1 MLRFACPIVGLVVGH
16 FGEWSDGLYR
26 LVGAAADDAAPRMR
40 AMWGARTD
48 EDSRNR
54 CSAYLRREIAWAG
67 LNTNARL
74 KLERAELVG
83 WDARSVAARRAKRAV
98 AARAG
103 QYDDELLETAVR
115 DRRRERTGGA
125 DRGTDAMIGFARA
138 SHRAR
143 HECARTAIDRWGTI
157 VKMGG

>member
-1 MLRFACPIVGLVVGH
+1 MLASASTTSFT
-16 FGEWSDGLYR
+16 
-26 LVGAAADDAAPRMR
+26 
-40 AMWGARTD
+40 GARVVSKT
-48 EDSRNR
+48 
-54 CSAYLRREIAWAG
+54 
-67 LNTNARL
+67 T
-74 KLERAELVG
+74 
-83 WDARSVAARRAKRAV
+83 ARRAKRAV

-115 DRRRERTGGA
+115 DRRRERTGWA

-143 HECARTAIDRWGTI
+143 DECARTAIDRWGTI

>member
-1 MLRFACPIVGLVVGH
+1 MLASASTTSFT
-16 FGEWSDGLYR
+16 
-26 LVGAAADDAAPRMR
+26 
-40 AMWGARTD
+40 GARVVSKT
-48 EDSRNR
+48 
-54 CSAYLRREIAWAG
+54 
-67 LNTNARL
+67 T
-74 KLERAELVG
+74 
-83 WDARSVAARRAKRAV
+83 ARRAKRAV

-138 SHRAR
+138 MRSRDG
-143 HECARTAIDRWGTI
+143 CARTAIDRWGTI